1 MNENFANQC
10 WYIIRDFI
18 WEQLRRIASLVKLF
32 VTISNV
38 LYATVRFVR
47 QDKRVVKCNEWEC
60 NYLLSR
66 FVAKLVRTKLTMV
79 SSRPIFLAK
88 NTEYYKET
96 LERWIKLI
104 LFRGILMVSIVY
116 GENKIVESKIA
127 EQLVYRKFG
136 DVHYIWINLA

>member
-1 MNENFANQC
+1 
-10 WYIIRDFI
+10 
-18 WEQLRRIASLVKLF
+18 
-32 VTISNV
+32 
-38 LYATVRFVR
+38 
-47 QDKRVVKCNEWEC
+47 
-60 NYLLSR
+60 
-66 FVAKLVRTKLTMV
+66 MV

-96 LERWIKLI
+96 LERWVKLI
-104 LFRGILMVSIVY
+104 LFRGISMVSIVF